1 VTSAIEHIAI
11 LGAGPGG
18 IAGAAALARRGF
30 DVSLFNRSPER
41 IAPLV
46 QAGGVQIEGD
56 LGEEFVP
63 IPTITTDM
71 AEAVAGRELVMCFT
85 PANGQRPMAELVAP
99 HLDAGTVFVLASG
112 SAGSLE
118 VAQIFARFGIDV
130 ADDILLGETLTLPQ
144 SARVTEPGRVR
155 IRLPSNV
162 RLAAF
167 PARNNER
174 LYAALDGVIRFRPS
188 PNVLDTGINN
198 VNFLIHPAPMLLNYA
213 AVERSDGFLSIMNE
227 GMTPGV
233 LRCMDALDAEKMA
246 LAAALGLEPISIDDL
261 YRETGSGPQV
271 YRHAGEPF
279 GLRDRIWPRYI
290 DEDTPF
296 GTVMLSS
303 LGQQLGV
310 PTPVCDAVNRLLSV
324 LEERDFAAEGRTVE
338 TLGLEGMAAEEIAQF
353 LYDGPP
359 PVTSDCRLRAAGGSI

>member
-1 VTSAIEHIAI
+1 MSERRRIAV

-30 DVSLFNRSPER
+30 DVSLFNRSPGR
-41 IAPLV
+41 IAPLAA
-46 QAGGVQIEGD
+46 AGGVSIEGD

-63 IPTITTDM
+63 IPTITTEI
-71 AEAVAGRELVMCFT
+71 AEAVAGREVVFCFT
-85 PANGQRPMAELVAP
+85 QANGQRPMAELSAP
-99 HLDAGTVFVLASG
+99 HLEPGAVFVLASG

-118 VAQIFARFGIDV
+118 VAQVFAGLGMDV
-130 ADDILLGETLTLPQ
+130 AEDVLLGETLTLPQ
-144 SARVTEPGRVR
+144 SARMTGPAQIR

-213 AVERSDGFLSIMNE
+213 AVERAEGLLSIMNE

-233 LRCMDALDAEKMA
+233 LRCMDAVDAEKMA

-261 YRETGSGPQV
+261 YRETGSGPEI
-271 YRHAGEPF
+271 YRSAGEPF
-279 GLRDRIWPRYI
+279 RLRDRIWPRYV
-290 DEDTPF
+290 DEDTPY

-303 LGQQLGV
+303 LGRQLGV
-310 PTPVCDAVNRLLSV
+310 PMPVCDSVNTLLSV
-324 LEERDFAAEGRTVE
+324 VEQTDFWSVGRTAEV
-338 TLGLEGMAAEEIAQF
+338 LGLAG
-353 LYDGPP
+353 LD
-359 PVTSDCRLRAAGGSI
+359 AAGIGRVLDDGFPARARPEVGAAKG